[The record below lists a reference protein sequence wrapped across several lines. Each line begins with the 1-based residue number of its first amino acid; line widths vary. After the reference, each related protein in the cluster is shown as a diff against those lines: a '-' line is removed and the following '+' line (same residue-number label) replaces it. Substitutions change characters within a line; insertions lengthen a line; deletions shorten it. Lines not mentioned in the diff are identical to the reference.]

1 MVDGLS
7 YCPGVSWAVPL
18 PAPPNSDTTYNS
30 SNLPTQITDPLQ
42 QYIANFTTSLTI
54 IACGRD
60 IYSPIQTCANCQRE
74 YRRWLC
80 AVSFP
85 RCGEPRG
92 DESSLGRDPSLTTA
106 LASPTG
112 QPRNPDFPQVDGGFV
127 ELLPCLET
135 CQVTDRACPYHVG
148 FQCPLKAFNAD
159 KSYGVGFIDS
169 GDVGVE
175 GKGRTGVSQDIFGNV
190 WCNSG

>member
-1 MVDGLS
+1 M
-7 YCPGVSWAVPL
+7 SWAAPL

-30 SNLPTQITDPLQ
+30 ANLPAQITDPLQ
-42 QYIANFTTSLTI
+42 QYITNFTTSLTI

-60 IYSPIQTCANCQRE
+60 IYSPIQTCADCQRE

-92 DESSLGRDPSLTTA
+92 DEGSLGRDPSLTTA

-112 QPRNPDFPQVDGGFV
+112 QPRNPNFPQVDGGFV

-135 CQVTDRACPYHVG
+135 CQATDRACPYHVG
-148 FQCPLKAFNAD
+148 FQCPLKTYNAD
-159 KSYGVGFIDS
+159 QSYGVGFIDS
-169 GDVGVE
+169 GDVGVQ
-175 GKGRTGVSQDIFGNV
+175 GGGRTGVPQDMFGNV
-190 WCNSG
+190 WCNWG